1 MRPGTLT
8 AIAAVGLAVAAP
20 VALAGQQS
28 TTIGNGKGANQVQPA
43 PSCFPNCQGANLR
56 RANLYRAN
64 LTRANLRDAGL
75 TRYPERG
82 AGRKCHRSSGDDDD
96 CAHGCFHI
104 NVRSCTTVVLCVH
117 DVHKASC
124 DL

>member
-1 MRPGTLT
+1 MRPGILT
-8 AIAAVGLAVAAP
+8 ALAAVGLAVAAP

-64 LTRANLRDAGL
+64 LTNANLFRAFLTRANLTRANLRDAGL
-75 TRYPERG
+75 TRANLAGANITRANLRG
-82 AGRKCHRSSGDDDD
+82 AKWANTTCPNGTVTST
-96 CAHGCFHI
+96 GC
-104 NVRSCTTVVLCVH
+104 
-117 DVHKASC
+117 
-124 DL
+124 

>member
-1 MRPGTLT
+1 MRPGILT
-8 AIAAVGLAVAAP
+8 ALAAVGLAVAAP

-64 LTRANLRDAGL
+64 LTNANLFRANLGGANL
-75 TRYPERG
+75 TG
-82 AGRKCHRSSGDDDD
+82 AILSGAQWANTT
-96 CAHGCFHI
+96 CPNGTVTSTGC
-104 NVRSCTTVVLCVH
+104 
-117 DVHKASC
+117 
-124 DL
+124 